1 MAHAF
6 SQLPFH
12 EAPLHTEESAAEG
25 RIQAGE
31 KRSKTIQ
38 ITLKSQHEY
47 RSQLETIYDTFFFLE
62 WASINWRYMCEGSKS
77 QESLPLTIRSHYIQY
92 SILIKKKHHFLK
104 LKYQSRV
111 FNYFWARGSFED
123 LMEARG
129 FLLRKLHMFR
139 KFSFI
144 STEFTDL
151 YLCAPSNPPL

>member
-1 MAHAF
+1 
-6 SQLPFH
+6 
-12 EAPLHTEESAAEG
+12 
-25 RIQAGE
+25 
-31 KRSKTIQ
+31 
-38 ITLKSQHEY
+38 
-47 RSQLETIYDTFFFLE
+47 
-62 WASINWRYMCEGSKS
+62 MCEGSKS
-77 QESLPLTIRSHYIQY
+77 QESLSSIIPSHYIQY

-151 YLCAPSNPPL
+151 YPCAPSNPPL